1 MDTRNI
7 CKRNTRR
14 EKLTEPRRAGRFHQ
28 TWVKVSRTERENTEH
43 SPGGGG
49 AFLQRGGCAGSIG
62 ESTLGRHDQG
72 EGHTGF
78 TGALAVG
85 VGH

>member
-1 MDTRNI
+1 M
-7 CKRNTRR
+7 
-14 EKLTEPRRAGRFHQ
+14 
-28 TWVKVSRTERENTEH
+28 SRTEREDSTN
-43 SPGGGG
+43 SPRGGG

-62 ESTLGRHDQG
+62 ESTLGGHDQG